1 MGFKFINPFRKRKDE
16 ETINQAGIYY
26 DRTAIDK
33 TGANWRLIIGQ
44 RSNGK
49 SYSVCKTIVENYI
62 NEGKRAVYVRRY
74 AEEIMPKNIQ
84 TLFNPHLSLIEEL
97 SGGEWNW
104 IFYRANCFYLCYMD
118 EAGKILN
125 RDETPFC
132 ITRALN
138 TWETTKG
145 ADVGEISIICFDEF
159 LTRQSYLRDEF
170 ICLMN
175 LCSSVIRDR
184 KDCIIYC
191 LANSVNKYAPY
202 WQEFGIEEIEKMK
215 QGEIRVYT
223 YPKSNMK
230 LAIEYCATAS
240 ATKEVNDNFFAFE
253 NAQLEMLKN
262 GSWEMA
268 NYQRAPYKIFDDDV
282 KYRFYLYFSGQM
294 LCGEIVK
301 PRIKAK
307 NNDLFIFFHRQ
318 TKDIEVGAKTV
329 MYTTEFSTSICHVR
343 YLKDCPTEIHKL
355 IRDLIMKNHMCFADN
370 EVGEIVRNFLVDQGI
385 RNLL

>member
-1 MGFKFINPFRKRKDE
+1 MSFKFINPFRKRKDE

-26 DRTAIDK
+26 DRTAIDE

-84 TLFNPHLSLIEEL
+84 TLFNPHLPLIEEL

-118 EAGKILN
+118 EGGKILN

-202 WQEFGIEEIEKMK
+202 WQEFGIEEVEKMK

-385 RNLL
+385 NNIL